1 MPLGRASKRYWE
13 TQPEGKI
20 NDSHWVIRGHT
31 CAPQQR
37 AEASFTTA
45 EAKQEVDGATGL
57 QAIAVYCLVII
68 ELLSAVD
75 ETLDGS
81 RNPSSHLSSTP

>member
-1 MPLGRASKRYWE
+1 MPLIRASKRYWE
-13 TQPEGKI
+13 AQPEGKV
-20 NDSHWVIRGHT
+20 NVSHSVFHGHT

-37 AEASFTTA
+37 SA

-57 QAIAVYCLVII
+57 QAIAVYCLVLI
-68 ELLSAVD
+68 ELLPAVD

-81 RNPSSHLSSTP
+81 GKPSFRLSSTP